1 MPRCT
6 NYLDTQRDIC
16 YRHVF
21 FGRHVSSTSSFTPL
35 ETQGPAPPAGVRR
48 SLIGALDGIAF
59 TLPVSLGSAN
69 LVFGHVG
76 PELLPAGLFA
86 LLLSLAWMHATT
98 ASNRRPVLYSA
109 RFFEAMTLS
118 AMMGQLVDQL
128 PAWGLAN
135 TMGVRL
141 AFLCLIGAGGG
152 LCAGLLYMS
161 RADRLTRLIPSPVFA
176 GFSNSI
182 ALALLVSQ
190 SRSLWDM
197 LSTSP
202 AVAPVVSI
210 AVAVF
215 AISLALRYLSPRWPG
230 TTIGMLVGLA
240 LGLVWSGAGSAPA
253 MLGGFGWWT
262 VLPVTLADFGSL
274 AEPTVHR
281 WQVAVS
287 IGANAAIL
295 GTMMF
300 VNTTMTAEYMAQSEG
315 RRAIGRRH
323 TFVPVIGVTLAGLV
337 GSAPLSGSLA
347 ASAIASRNTVLTPA
361 LMLFCALIAALIYL
375 SGVIGLIPVAAV
387 CGGLLCEA
395 WFLVDRSFLRLL
407 MDWVQRRTVSTNGR
421 EDLALI
427 VSVMAAAVLVNMVA
441 AVFVGLLFGLVLLA
455 ARNARRPV
463 RHVWTGLQLT
473 SNCARS
479 RADIRL
485 LGEHGK
491 SIRVFELDGDLF
503 FGAIESLERSLD
515 ENSEGNVTRP
525 VFDWSRV
532 RHLDTS
538 VALAIVQFE
547 RRARLAGIAPVHA
560 GAGVQARKVADVLH
574 HHLPLARYAPDLD
587 RALEQVENDLIQA
600 HATGVPQEITGVME
614 AASLFDGLDEPER
627 DNLEA
632 AMPSRF
638 YKAGEVILQAGAP
651 GDELMLLLHGSASVV
666 LHRPDGTDIRL
677 AGIRRGATFGEIAF
691 LDHAARS
698 ATVIADE
705 DTTVAVLS
713 RARYGELCAS
723 HPHVV
728 QRLTANIALNLATSL
743 RRQTLARLGHG

>member
-1 MPRCT
+1 M
-6 NYLDTQRDIC
+6 
-16 YRHVF
+16 
-21 FGRHVSSTSSFTPL
+21 
-35 ETQGPAPPAGVRR
+35 
-48 SLIGALDGIAF
+48 IGALDGTAF
-59 TLPVSLGSAN
+59 ALPVSLGAVT

-76 PELLPAGLFA
+76 LELLPAGLFA

-109 RFFEAMTLS
+109 RFFEATTLS
-118 AMMGQLVDQL
+118 AMMGQLIGQL
-128 PAWGLAN
+128 PVWGLPN
-135 TMGVRL
+135 TIGVRL
-141 AFLCLIGAGGG
+141 AFLCLIGAGAG
-152 LCAGLLYMS
+152 LCAGLLYLS
-161 RADRLTRLIPSPVFA
+161 RADRLTRLIPAPVFA

-190 SRSLWDM
+190 SRSLWDL

-210 AVAVF
+210 AAAVF
-215 AISLALRYLSPRWPG
+215 ASSLALRYLRPRWPG

-240 LGLVWSGAGSAPA
+240 LGLVWWGAGSAPA

-262 VLPVTLADFGSL
+262 VLPVTLADFGAL
-274 AEPTVHR
+274 AGPTVHR
-281 WQVAVS
+281 WPVAVS

-300 VNTTMTAEYMAQSEG
+300 VNTTMTAEFMTQLEG
-315 RRAIGRRH
+315 ERASGRRH
-323 TFVPVIGVTLAGLV
+323 AFLPVIGMTLAGLV
-337 GSAPLSGSLA
+337 GSVPLSGSLA
-347 ASAIASRNTVLTPA
+347 ASAIATRNTVLTPL

-375 SGVIGLIPVAAV
+375 SGLIGLIPVAAV

-395 WFLVDRSFLRLL
+395 WFLVDRGFLRLL
-407 MDWVQRRTVSTNGR
+407 MAWLRRGAVSTNGR

-427 VSVMAAAVLVNMVA
+427 MSVMATAVLVNMVA
-441 AVFVGLLFGLVLLA
+441 AVFVGLLFGLLLFA

-463 RHVWTGLQLT
+463 RHVWTGLQLM

-479 RADIRL
+479 RADVRL
-485 LGEHGK
+485 LTEYGN
-491 SIRVFELDGDLF
+491 SIRVFELEGDLF
-503 FGAIESLERSLD
+503 FGAIESLERSLV
-515 ENSEGNVTRP
+515 ENSEGHVTRP

-547 RRARLAGIAPVHA
+547 RRARLVGIAPVHA
-560 GAGVQARKVADVLH
+560 GAGVQAREVAEVLH

-600 HATGVPQEITGVME
+600 HATGVPQRVTAILE

-627 DNLEA
+627 NALEA
-632 AMPSRF
+632 AMASRF
-638 YKAGEVILQAGAP
+638 YKAGEMILQAGTP
-651 GDELMLLLHGSASVV
+651 GDELMLVLHGSGSVV

-677 AGIRRGATFGEIAF
+677 AGVRRGATVGEIAF
-691 LDHAARS
+691 LDRAARS

-713 RARYGELCAS
+713 RARYDELCVS
-723 HPHVV
+723 HPHLV
-728 QRLTANIALNLATSL
+728 QRLIANIALDLASRL
-743 RRQTLARLGHG
+743 RHANRLRLARQGHG